1 MRIILASGSPRRK
14 EILSK
19 LNLEFEVLPANVEEE
34 AVSSNPIITAR
45 SLSRLKAKAVW
56 LKNKDA
62 LVIGADTVVYF
73 RGKVLGKPKNEQEA
87 FSMLRSLSGN
97 WHMVVS
103 SVSFFSYA
111 KKLTIH
117 DVAKVKFRKLTEK
130 EIWDYI
136 KSGEP
141 MDKAGAYGIQE
152 FGATIVEK
160 IRGNFY
166 TVMGLPIVK
175 VYQVLKEVF
184 RVPLSSSYFF
194 LSSSSKRFPYL
205 L

>member
-184 RVPLSSSYFF
+184 RIPLSPSRTFS
-194 LSSSSKRFPYL
+194 
-205 L
+205 

>member
-1 MRIILASGSPRRK
+1 LSKSCKLLVMRIILASGSPRRK

-19 LNLEFEVLPANVEEE
+19 LNLEFEVLPANVEEK

-45 SLSRLKAKAVW
+45 HLSRLKAKAVW

-62 LVIGADTVVYF
+62 LVIGADTVVYL
-73 RGKVLGKPKNEQEA
+73 RGKVLGKPKSEEEA
-87 FSMLRSLSGN
+87 YNMLRNLSGN
-97 WHMVVS
+97 WHTVVS

-184 RVPLSSSYFF
+184 KISLSPSRTFS
-194 LSSSSKRFPYL
+194 
-205 L
+205 

>member
-1 MRIILASGSPRRK
+1 MRIILASSSPRRK

-19 LNLEFEVLPANVEEE
+19 LKIEFEVIPSDVEERV
-34 AVSSNPIITAR
+34 VSQNPIITAR
-45 SLSRLKAKAVW
+45 HLSRLKAKSIW
-56 LKNKDA
+56 LKNKGA

-73 RGKVLGKPKNEQEA
+73 QGRILGKPKNEEEA
-87 FSMLRSLSGN
+87 FRMLKSLSGN
-97 WHMVVS
+97 WHTVVS
-103 SVSFFSYA
+103 GVSFFSYG
-111 KKLTIH
+111 KKLTVH
-117 DVAKVKFRKLTEK
+117 DVARVKFRELSDE

-152 FGATIVEK
+152 FGATIVER

-175 VYQVLKEVF
+175 VYRVLKEVF
-184 RVPLSSSYFF
+184 RIPLSPSRIFS
-194 LSSSSKRFPYL
+194 
-205 L
+205 